1 MNRCFFYG
9 KFILCGFLFRLLTS
23 DMNVIMQKRL
33 TRSAYEDVFSL
44 NRNVSKD
51 ELNEI
56 YRYFAYVPSIIFTV
70 ASLWKNR

>member
-1 MNRCFFYG
+1 MKMF
-9 KFILCGFLFRLLTS
+9 
-23 DMNVIMQKRL
+23 
-33 TRSAYEDVFSL
+33 FSL

-70 ASLWKNR
+70 ASLWENR

>member
-1 MNRCFFYG
+1 
-9 KFILCGFLFRLLTS
+9 
-23 DMNVIMQKRL
+23 MNVIMQKRL